1 VKPVSSVPQA
11 RRSLGEVGSVLAL
24 FALLLI
30 SHPPSAIS
38 SDIAPT
44 LRWYVD
50 TEKLAKQDLLIRR
63 GETVDLQPTYRNYGD
78 PIDLTPAHLV
88 IFRYRPT
95 TSTNLS
101 SYYVITGQVAVATG
115 GVVNVRWNTANE
127 ATNSS
132 YVYEI
137 AVQSTDAMLVRSY
150 GNLLLQQGIANVGAT
165 STVPAAVLSI
175 DWATV
180 DHSNIGA
187 APFLSTFSIADLE
200 AFDATLTNGAAQ
212 LHVHSITSDVP
223 YYGSAT
229 NLYDFPSY
237 LARVGDLTP
246 NSVTSVV
253 KGVDEAVGRLE
264 RVDEHTVSVHFP
276 IVGEGEIQTTN
287 RLYWVVDGVAVGY
300 VSTNGITMLH
310 GSLQLYE
317 DDLNCNVRAYDG
329 AAAAPSMTFYSAPL
343 DGWYRKSIAGGSGWA
358 YAHNSNTVAV
368 IYDDGWLLYGSRK
381 FTGYG
386 AELSYCNVTAAY
398 QVNGTNGLTTN
409 INVIVA
415 GGATQTLH
423 FVGGLLLP

>member
-1 VKPVSSVPQA
+1 VN
-11 RRSLGEVGSVLAL
+11 
-24 FALLLI
+24 
-30 SHPPSAIS
+30 
-38 SDIAPT
+38 
-44 LRWYVD
+44 

-63 GETVDLQPTYRNYGD
+63 GETVNLEPIYLNYGA
-78 PIDLTPAHLV
+78 PIDLSSAHLV
-88 IFRYRPT
+88 TFRYRPT
-95 TSTNLS
+95 TSTNLTA
-101 SYYVITGQVAVATG
+101 YYVITGQVSVATG
-115 GVVNVRWNTANE
+115 GVVNVRWSTANE
-127 ATNSS
+127 TTNSS

-150 GNLLLQQGIANVGAT
+150 GNLLLQQSIANSGAT
-165 STVPAAVLSI
+165 SATPDAVRSI

-180 DHSNIGA
+180 DHSNIGS
-187 APFLSTFSIADLE
+187 APFLSSFQIDDLQAE
-200 AFDATLTNGAAQ
+200 LDTLFDGTGAA
-212 LHVHSITSDVP
+212 HVHSITSDVP
-223 YYGSAT
+223 YSGSAA
-229 NLYDFPSY
+229 NLVDFPLY

-246 NSVTSVV
+246 NSVTNVQ
-253 KGVDEAVGRLE
+253 KGIDEAVGRIE

-276 IVGEGEIQTTN
+276 LVGEGEIQTTN

-386 AELSYCNVTAAY
+386 AELSYCNVSSAY
-398 QVNGTNGLTTN
+398 QAHGTNGLTTN

-415 GGATQTLH
+415 GGATQALH